1 MDNTPIKKY
10 EPRDAKPSNILINT
24 ARYENAHGFVKIFHR
39 LINWRQSRAAKEL
52 KIN

>member
-10 EPRDAKPSNILINT
+10 EPRDAKLSNILINT
-24 ARYENAHGFVKIFHR
+24 ARYENAQGFVKLFYR
-39 LINWRQSRAAKEL
+39 LINWRQIQKAKDL